1 MDGLEKLKYMLDDS
15 DSVSNLCTEIC
26 KLLLVFCNRKV

>member
-26 KLLLVFCNRKV
+26 KLLYSIL